1 MNGEPNLKS
10 LAARAPLAGIN
21 VLDLTIAWAGPM
33 ATRILA
39 ALGAVVVKLE
49 NPAKLDSWRGYPGS
63 PRERYPDLNPG
74 DSWYNRNAWFN
85 TQNHDKLSLCIDLKA
100 PAAQAVKHQAL
111 AWADVV
117 IANFSP
123 GALDRLGLGFES
135 AVAVNPRIIVAEMPA
150 FGNDGPLSHHVGM
163 GQTME
168 AASGMASL
176 MGYDG
181 DHPSLTGTAFLD
193 PAGGFH
199 GAAAV
204 LTALYLRQLT
214 GEPQY
219 VEVPQVEAALHWIG
233 PQILAHELG
242 SAAPVRANQVTFAAP
257 HGAYRCAGGDEWVA
271 VDVRDQADW
280 SALCDVIGRPDLA
293 QSEAM
298 STVDDRLRSAGAI
311 RDAVERWSGAR
322 SKESAA
328 SQLQYRGV
336 RAAPVAHGIDMA
348 HDPHLWSRGFF
359 TALHHQ
365 DCGTHIYPG
374 VAVRP
379 GVTACPLGRA
389 APGLG
394 QHNREVL
401 ELFGL
406 PPAHIDQL
414 EAAGV
419 VSTKPRTQPAAAQP
433 SGRAGDARPRP
444 GRPAEVKPPSGDGPF
459 AGLLVVEHSRHP
471 AAAVAGRMLAAMG
484 AQVISV
490 DEADPAGPPSWAAE
504 FDFPPAAVAQLT
516 AGKQLLRRASPA
528 TAVGDA
534 VRAVTAKRP
543 DVVLCDTLAEAGAV
557 ASQEPGT
564 VAAVVS
570 DFGESGPRRNWRG
583 SEIIHQALCGV
594 MAQSGEADREPL
606 YGISSRLYFGAG
618 VVLFNSIVSR
628 LFARERG
635 RETAGSAVPEPPLE
649 VTVAE
654 TAASMGQN
662 EVTTYWYTGTWP
674 RRGRYPGM
682 VGKVRCK
689 DGWVVV
695 FGLGR
700 WDSICHAFQCDEL
713 ASDARFMLV
722 PDRIANWQLA
732 LRLLG
737 RAAES
742 LTREEVVAEAQ
753 RRHATVERVNTID
766 DLLRSA
772 HLAERGFWREP
783 AGAETGPSRALGPM
797 FRLRSRPGWVTAPA
811 HLAPV
816 RAGDL
821 P

>member
-1 MNGEPNLKS
+1 MNVEPHCENHDV
-10 LAARAPLAGIN
+10 RAPLAGIN

-49 NPAKLDSWRGYPGS
+49 NPAKLDSWRGYAGS
-63 PRERYPDLNPG
+63 PRERYPDLEPG
-74 DSWYNRNAWFN
+74 DYWYNRNAWFN

-100 PAAQAVKHQAL
+100 PAAEDVKRQAL

-123 GALDRLGLGFES
+123 GALDRLGLGYEA
-135 AVAVNPRIIVAEMPA
+135 AVAVNPSIIVAEMPA

-168 AASGMASL
+168 AAAGMASL

-204 LTALYLRQLT
+204 LTALYLRQQT

-242 SAAPVRANQVTFAAP
+242 GAAVPVRANQVTFAAP
-257 HGAYRCAGGDEWVA
+257 HGAYKCAGEDEWVA
-271 VDVRDQADW
+271 IDVRDNADW
-280 SALCDVIGRPDLA
+280 STLCAVIGRPHLG
-293 QSEAM
+293 EADGM
-298 STVDDRLRSAGAI
+298 STVADRIRSAAVI
-311 RDAVERWSGAR
+311 RDAIEGWSAAR
-322 SKESAA
+322 TKEQAA
-328 SQLQYRGV
+328 SQLQHRGV

-348 HDPHLWSRGFF
+348 QDPHLCARGFF
-359 TALHHQ
+359 TPLHHQ
-365 DCGTHIYPG
+365 DCGTHAYPG

-379 GVTACPLGRA
+379 GTTPRPLGRA
-389 APGLG
+389 APRLG
-394 QHNREVL
+394 ENNREVL
-401 ELFGL
+401 QLFGL
-406 PPAHIDQL
+406 RPAQIDAL
-414 EAAGV
+414 ERDGV
-419 VSTKPRTQPAAAQP
+419 VSTRPVTQPRERASTRHHQT
-433 SGRAGDARPRP
+433 GRAG
-444 GRPAEVKPPSGDGPF
+444 VTKPPATSGPF

-471 AAAVAGRMLAAMG
+471 SAASAGRMFAALG
-484 AQVISV
+484 AEVVSV
-490 DEADPAGPPSWAAE
+490 EEADGNGEPSWAGE
-504 FDFPPAAVAQLT
+504 FDCPRAAAAHLT
-516 AGKQLLRRASPA
+516 AGKQIARRASQE
-528 TAVGDA
+528 TAIGDTL
-534 VRAVTAKRP
+534 RRVTTRRP
-543 DVVLCDTLAEAGAV
+543 DVVICDSLADADTVAG
-557 ASQEPGT
+557 QEPGT

-583 SEIIHQALCGV
+583 SEIIHQALGGV
-594 MAQSGEADREPL
+594 MAQSGEAGREPL

-618 VVLFNSIVSR
+618 VVLFSSIVAR
-628 LFARERG
+628 LFARERRRNDATDG
-635 RETAGSAVPEPPLE
+635 IAMPEPPLE

-662 EVTTYWYTGTWP
+662 EVATYWYTGTWP
-674 RRGRYPGM
+674 RRGYYPGM

-695 FGLGR
+695 FGLGS
-700 WDSICHAFQCDEL
+700 WESICHAFGCDEL
-713 ASDARFMLV
+713 ATDARFMLT

-737 RAAES
+737 QAAER
-742 LTREEVVAEAQ
+742 LTRESVVSAAQ
-753 RRHATVERVNTID
+753 RRHATVEQVSTLE
-766 DLLRSA
+766 DLRQSP
-772 HLAERGFWREP
+772 HLAARGFWRAP
-783 AGAETGPSRALGPM
+783 AGDASAPGAALGPL

-811 HLAPV
+811 RPAPV
-816 RAGDL
+816 RAGD
-821 P
+821 